1 MNEVLGNATI
11 EPVASPAF
19 SVVMP
24 LWNKEATVGRAIR
37 SVLAQTIQ
45 DWELIVVDDGSTD
58 GSAAEVGRFD
68 DPRIRLVRQANAGVS
83 AARNRGVQE
92 ARGDWVAFLDADD
105 EWLPGF
111 LAHIA
116 ALRDRF
122 PECAVCATRYFYGF
136 PGKGVRAER
145 IRGMDPSGP
154 VQVLEDYF
162 AVAAASAPPLCSSA
176 VAVKRAALL
185 SIGGFPVG
193 VIAGEDL
200 LTWARL
206 AAREA
211 IAYDPEPLA
220 IFWQPRRRGERP
232 RRLPDAEDF
241 VGRALAELEARVD
254 PPRKD
259 SLRRYR
265 AHWHTMRA
273 SVYLQYGMPRESRA
287 EIHKARV
294 LGGWSPKLAG
304 MGLLGCLPGLAGRN
318 AAAWRARWAAA
329 RKAD

>member
-1 MNEVLGNATI
+1 
-11 EPVASPAF
+11 VA
-19 SVVMP
+19 
-24 LWNKEATVGRAIR
+24 RAIR
-37 SVLAQTIQ
+37 SVLAQTVQ
-45 DWELIVVDDGSTD
+45 DWELVVVDDGSTD
-58 GSAAEVGRFD
+58 GSAAAVARFD
-68 DPRIRLVRQANAGVS
+68 DPRIRLLHQEHAGVS

-111 LAHIA
+111 LEHVA

-136 PGKGVRAER
+136 PGKGVRAAR
-145 IRGMDPSGP
+145 IQGMGPSSP
-154 VQVLEDYF
+154 VQVLQDYF
-162 AVAAASAPPLCSSA
+162 GVAAASAPPLWTSA
-176 VAVKRAALL
+176 VVVKKAALL
-185 SIGGFPVG
+185 GIGGFPVG

-206 AAREA
+206 AAHEA

-220 IFWQPRRRGERP
+220 IFWQPRRWGERP

-254 PPRKD
+254 PSRKT
-259 SLRRYR
+259 SLCRYR

-287 EIHKARV
+287 EIHKTRV

-304 MGLLGCLPGLAGRN
+304 MGLLSCLPGVVGKSV
-318 AAAWRARWAAA
+318 AAWRARWTAS
-329 RKAD
+329 RPW